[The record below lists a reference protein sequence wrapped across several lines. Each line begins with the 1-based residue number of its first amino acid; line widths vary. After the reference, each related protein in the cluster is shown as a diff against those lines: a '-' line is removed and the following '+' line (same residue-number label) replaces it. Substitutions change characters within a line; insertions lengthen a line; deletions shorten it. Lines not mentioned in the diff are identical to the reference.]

1 MTAAFH
7 GEPSLFFRPL
17 GVRLRTLAGALVV
30 CAGAFPRGGSAGQER
45 PIPVQTPPAGAWVES
60 LPNAVVDEALESL
73 WTRFPDLRRKTP
85 DAARRSALLGYL
97 VGQMPG
103 VQWLGVGEASPNDPS
118 DKQSAFHA
126 EVLPDRSAYVR
137 LGALDSGLPARLD
150 TVLADWLRLG
160 VFRVVLDL
168 RSSGESGSLE
178 LAAQLAG
185 RFLPEGSTLFSVQS
199 SETQK
204 TLAEPVRN
212 QWASPWGKD
221 ARPGLSRL
229 MVVLVGGR
237 TAGPSEALAA
247 VLRLKARAILIGHP
261 TRGMAADFA
270 EVSLGAHGLL
280 RVPVAVPAWGS
291 AVSNEV
297 RGEAVHETGTV
308 LGQPLLPDIRVAE
321 SEQSEAEAVAR
332 EIAQGKVSL
341 FLGEIERLRMSEA
354 ALVAGRNPEWE
365 ESIRMARS
373 QKTASAAAP
382 LRDAGLCAALDFFK
396 GWEVLRPR

>member
-1 MTAAFH
+1 
-7 GEPSLFFRPL
+7 
-17 GVRLRTLAGALVV
+17 
-30 CAGAFPRGGSAGQER
+30 
-45 PIPVQTPPAGAWVES
+45 
-60 LPNAVVDEALESL
+60 
-73 WTRFPDLRRKTP
+73 
-85 DAARRSALLGYL
+85 
-97 VGQMPG
+97 
-103 VQWLGVGEASPNDPS
+103 
-118 DKQSAFHA
+118 
-126 EVLPDRSAYVR
+126 
-137 LGALDSGLPARLD
+137 
-150 TVLADWLRLG
+150 
-160 VFRVVLDL
+160 
-168 RSSGESGSLE
+168 
-178 LAAQLAG
+178 
-185 RFLPEGSTLFSVQS
+185 
-199 SETQK
+199 
-204 TLAEPVRN
+204 
-212 QWASPWGKD
+212 
-221 ARPGLSRL
+221 